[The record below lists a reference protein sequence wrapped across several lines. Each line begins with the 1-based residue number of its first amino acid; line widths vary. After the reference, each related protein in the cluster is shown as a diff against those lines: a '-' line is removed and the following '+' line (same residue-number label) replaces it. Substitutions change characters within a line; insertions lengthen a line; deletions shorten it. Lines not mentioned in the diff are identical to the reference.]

1 MCAVSVSEAFD
12 KLKSL
17 GPAATDVEMRSLGP
31 DGGGSEE
38 MLAHMIQLLLD
49 QLKTGK
55 DFELIQAH
63 MSLFLKVRVPDN
75 STSSYNG
82 PPKLRHIT
90 HLP

>member
-63 MSLFLKVRVPDN
+63 MSLFLKVRVPGN

-90 HLP
+90 HLS

>member
-1 MCAVSVSEAFD
+1 MSDSVSCIVVLSVSEAFD

-38 MLAHMIQLLLD
+38 MLHHMIQLLLQ

-55 DFELIQAH
+55 DFELLQAH
-63 MSLFLKVRVPDN
+63 MSLFLKVCA
-75 STSSYNG
+75 
-82 PPKLRHIT
+82 
-90 HLP
+90 